1 MRMMEAIQLLEG
13 IDDPKLSSVHINLG
27 NLYFNYERY
36 VGIFFPFFGYLLW
49 YFVICYA

>member
-1 MRMMEAIQLLEG
+1 MMEAIQLLEG

-36 VGIFFPFFGYLLW
+36 VGIFFLFLVI
-49 YFVICYA
+49 YFDILSSVMHK